1 MCAALTIQSNPV
13 ANVLW
18 NSSVSDSQV
27 YMHPSVLPVKYKSPS
42 FKTYLKKKVEEQI
55 KICPRVLDKENIE
68 NMGHLIHFNKGYDL
82 LMIEAN
88 LLVMRAM
95 INSVKLD
102 ELGKKM
108 QEKVTILID
117 EDFPSV
123 CDGNSAE
130 LGDDFTSLTVENFAD
145 LKCVVSRW
153 KTQHKLAPTKILT
166 KGDWKRRHKTLISI
180 VFAIQK
186 AESFKQ
192 IEKTI

>member
-1 MCAALTIQSNPV
+1 
-13 ANVLW
+13 
-18 NSSVSDSQV
+18 
-27 YMHPSVLPVKYKSPS
+27 
-42 FKTYLKKKVEEQI
+42 
-55 KICPRVLDKENIE
+55 
-68 NMGHLIHFNKGYDL
+68 
-82 LMIEAN
+82 
-88 LLVMRAM
+88 MRAM